1 MFADPLAAMLQDTMD
16 DEQSILVGQS
26 EKGRVLITVFIE
38 APEGTIRIIS
48 ERRLHRMRGSAMKKA
63 TDKKLRE
70 PAPCVAARQGTSLQA
85 LVRQYI
91 ETLAGSR
98 ETASLVEQL
107 EEHWRDADKHL
118 KEHPARSYTFN
129 REELY

>member
-1 MFADPLAAMLQDTMD
+1 MNLTLAVD
-16 DEQSILVGQS
+16 DKLV
-26 EKGRVLITVFIE
+26 EK
-38 APEGTIRIIS
+38 A
-48 ERRLHRMRGSAMKKA
+48 
-63 TDKKLRE
+63 RE
-70 PAPCVAARQGTSLQA
+70 VAARQGTSLQA

-98 ETASLVEQL
+98 EATSLVEQL

-129 REELY
+129 REELYEGRVARRHSNVPDADKFVFDFWLVMSFAADFNR